1 MRRLELVLKAVA
13 LDGAHTGDHHS
24 RAADASGDAS
34 HGKRARTSAG
44 DETEGA
50 KDAGAEAEE
59 RPRAPRYEIAD
70 IEAAA
75 PHVQRSKREERR
87 RAVEDDFMKWG
98 SQLAYDIEQYTRR
111 RAADP
116 EERKRDLRS
125 GKYRHLYLSGQH
137 RDPPLG
143 ESSSSDAKPPLA

>member
-70 IEAAA
+70 IEAACPRA
-75 PHVQRSKREERR
+75 PVKRE
-87 RAVEDDFMKWG
+87 M
-98 SQLAYDIEQYTRR
+98 
-111 RAADP
+111 
-116 EERKRDLRS
+116 
-125 GKYRHLYLSGQH
+125 
-137 RDPPLG
+137 
-143 ESSSSDAKPPLA
+143 ESRG